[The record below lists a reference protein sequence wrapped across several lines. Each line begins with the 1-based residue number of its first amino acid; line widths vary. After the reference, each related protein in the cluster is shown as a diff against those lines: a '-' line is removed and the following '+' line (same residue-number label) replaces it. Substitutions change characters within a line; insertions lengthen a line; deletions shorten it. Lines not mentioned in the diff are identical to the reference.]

1 MEVNFRHAARVA
13 VVMALYAIDVGKME
27 VEAAVATA
35 CDELELP
42 RRCRRLST
50 KTVRSVLEKQ
60 KEIDKII
67 VEHAIGYTL
76 DRMAAVD
83 RALLRLGIYEMTFGE
98 LPKGVAV
105 NEAVE
110 IAKEF
115 STEESGKFV
124 NGILG
129 KVANQ

>member
-1 MEVNFRHAARVA
+1 MEVNFRHEARLAA
-13 VVMALYAIDVGKME
+13 VMALYAIEVGKM
-27 VEAAVATA
+27 VPSEAVVTA
-35 CDELELP
+35 CEELELP
-42 RRCRRLST
+42 RRWRRLAS
-50 KTVRSVLEKQ
+50 KTVASVLEKQ
-60 KEIDKII
+60 SEIDPII
-67 VEHAIGYTL
+67 EEYAIGYTL

-83 RALLRLGIYEMTFGE
+83 RALLRLGIYEMLFGD

-129 KVANQ
+129 KIANR

>member
-1 MEVNFRHAARVA
+1 MEPNFRHVARVA
-13 VVMALYAIDVGKME
+13 AVMALYAIDVGKMKQE
-27 VEAAVATA
+27 DAVTTA
-35 CDELELP
+35 CEELELP
-42 RRCRRLST
+42 RRWKRLAA
-50 KTVRSVLEKQ
+50 KTVSNVLEKQ
-60 KEIDKII
+60 KEIDPMI
-67 VEHAIGYTL
+67 EHYAIGYTL

-83 RALLRLGIYEMTFGE
+83 RALLRLGIYELVYGE

-115 STEESGKFV
+115 STEESGKFI

-129 KVANQ
+129 KIAKQ

>member
-1 MEVNFRHAARVA
+1 MEINFRHSARIA
-13 VVMALYAIDVGKME
+13 TVMALYAIDVGRVD
-27 VEAAVATA
+27 VESAVATS

-42 RRCRRLST
+42 RRWRRLAT
-50 KTVRSVLEKQ
+50 RGVRDVLEKQ
-60 KEIDKII
+60 DEIDAKITQF
-67 VEHAIGYTL
+67 AIGFTL

-83 RALLRLGIYEMTFGE
+83 RALLRLGVFE
-98 LPKGVAV
+98 LLHSGMPKGVAI

-115 STEESGKFV
+115 STEDSGRFI

-129 KVANQ
+129 KMAAE

>member
-1 MEVNFRHAARVA
+1 M
-13 VVMALYAIDVGKME
+13 MALYAIDVGKME
-27 VEAAVATA
+27 ADAAVAMS
-35 CDELELP
+35 CEELELP
-42 RRCRRLST
+42 RRWRRLST

-60 KEIDKII
+60 SEIDRII
-67 VEHAIGYTL
+67 EEHAIGYTL

-83 RALLRLGIYEMTFGE
+83 RALLRLGIYELAFGE

-129 KVANQ
+129 KVANR